1 MNSPHARPN
10 PAAHAHRP
18 TPAELRAMLA
28 RSASLELAQVIAAA
42 RAGTLSGR
50 IIA

>member
-1 MNSPHARPN
+1 MTPHARPN

-28 RSASLELAQVIAAA
+28 RSASLEFAQIIAAA
-42 RAGTLSGR
+42 RAGQLTGR
-50 IIA
+50 IVA